1 MTIRRWH
8 ALGLV
13 AALPLLGGSIC
24 GEVLADITQRELL
37 LDPIDEIAFE
47 VDSGAVEVY
56 AFDRNG
62 TSLFYYLVG
71 SLYDIGTVDWVVDGD
86 ALDVVSLC
94 DSTEHC
100 MVSWYAEISFGV
112 AVDIQAHDGDVKIT
126 GVDAPITAEV
136 DNGGFEGAHLR
147 TPVVDVAAKRGDVKI
162 EMYVPPTD
170 LRVTV
175 GEGNVELVLPPGSY
189 RCELA
194 TTYGDVDTTGVACDP
209 MATAVITV
217 DVDVGDIVLVP
228 GELP

>member
-1 MTIRRWH
+1 MTVHRRH

-24 GEVLADITQRELL
+24 GEVLADLAQRELV
-37 LDPIDEIAFE
+37 LDPVGEIAFE
-47 VDSGAVEVY
+47 VDAGGVEVY

-62 TSLFYYLVG
+62 TSLYYYLVG
-71 SLYDIGTVDWVVDGD
+71 SLYDIGTVDWAVDGD
-86 ALDVVSLC
+86 ALEVVSLC

-100 MVSWYAEISFGV
+100 SVSWYAEVPFGV
-112 AVDIQAHDGDVKIT
+112 AVDVQAHDGDVKIT
-126 GVDAPITAEV
+126 GVDAPITV
-136 DNGGFEGAHLR
+136 DVEGGGFEGAHLR
-147 TPVVDVAAKRGDVKI
+147 TPFVDVAAERGDVNI

-170 LRVTV
+170 LRVAV
-175 GEGNVELVLPPGSY
+175 GKGNVELVLPPGSY

-194 TTYGDVDTTGVACDP
+194 TTDGDVDTTGVACDP